1 MRLSNEELEKI
12 KEKHNISRLWSWSM
26 IQTFMTSSYEYFLKY
41 VVHQKENNCNC
52 AYTTLGS
59 MCHSILEDLYSKKIK
74 YKEMIDIFNDNWLT
88 AIDIVDLKFDRN
100 DENKNNSIAEKYKQN
115 LQHFFLNHTILNEKV
130 LLEKFIIIDINKNI
144 FQGYIDALF
153 IDENDN
159 YIIVDWKTS
168 TRYSGIS
175 ENGKIGQLLLYAIGL
190 NQSGVPLDK
199 IKICWNFLKYVSVEY
214 KLKNG
219 STKLRNI
226 ERCKIGESLKT
237 NVMMWLKT
245 LGYSEKINY
254 YLELLIK
261 TNDIKILPK
270 DVQELYNVK
279 DCYVYIDLTQ
289 ELVDKWTK
297 IINDVVLDIVS
308 KEEEYRETYDNN
320 IFFDNEESIKNQ
332 SYYFSTL
339 CGYSPYLHLPYK
351 MYLENNKKKSDL
363 LSTNYDSEN
372 IDLSWIY

>member
-41 VVHQKENNCNC
+41 VVHKKEDNCNC

-175 ENGKIGQLLLYAIGL
+175 ENGKIAQLLLYAIGL

-254 YLELLIK
+254 YL
-261 TNDIKILPK
+261 
-270 DVQELYNVK
+270 
-279 DCYVYIDLTQ
+279 
-289 ELVDKWTK
+289 
-297 IINDVVLDIVS
+297 
-308 KEEEYRETYDNN
+308 
-320 IFFDNEESIKNQ
+320 
-332 SYYFSTL
+332 
-339 CGYSPYLHLPYK
+339 
-351 MYLENNKKKSDL
+351 
-363 LSTNYDSEN
+363 
-372 IDLSWIY
+372 